1 MDCFTKWGMP
11 KSIRID
17 NGKPMG
23 DPQRKSVPPLAL
35 WLEATGVQVI
45 FNRPRQPTDNAT
57 VERMQRTTKNWAEVK
72 DCRDVK
78 QLTKRLKQSC
88 VIQRDVYKVSR
99 MKNRTRKEVFP
110 QLYHNKRKYNSSDFD
125 SQKAYQRLE
134 KWTFTRQTSAVGTF
148 SLYSQVYY
156 LGKAY
161 TKQYVLAK
169 FDTQKKEWQIFDA
182 QGGFIKAIKT
192 KNMEEHNIQN
202 LTVSQR
208 TKKK

>member
-1 MDCFTKWGMP
+1 MP

-72 DCRDVK
+72 NCQDIE

-88 VIQRDVYKVSR
+88 IIQRNIYKVSR

-110 QLYHNKRKYNSSDFD
+110 QLYHNKRKYNASDFD
-125 SQKAYQRLE
+125 SQKAYLRLA

-148 SLYSQVYY
+148 SLYSQIYY

-169 FDTQKKEWQIFDA
+169 FDIQTKEWQIFDA
-182 QGGFIKAIKT
+182 QGCLIKAMKT
-192 KNMEEHNIQN
+192 KNMEQHNIQN